1 MFGYKIIPLLRG
13 VSPIFGEG
21 VCKKDVTPT
30 PSLRDAP
37 PRRGLFIFSFL
48 MLNCLFAQSLSLEKL
63 ESGVEASFRGLDV
76 VNRNV
81 VWVSGTGSTVLRTVN
96 GGKSW
101 ENVSVPNM
109 DKTDFRDVEGF
120 DEKTA
125 IVMGIASPA
134 QFFKTTDGGHTW
146 KQVYFDDREGIF
158 FDGMSFWNRKEGIA
172 FSDPV
177 DGKHILIRTDDGGES
192 WQEIPADGIPEK
204 LDPEFGFAASG
215 TGIPVVGRKRVW
227 LGMGGLKSR
236 VFKSEDGGFN
246 WTVTETPLV
255 YGGQSTG
262 IYSVAFK
269 NKKMGIAVGGDYTN
283 QSIKNT
289 MAYTHDGGATW
300 HLPTTQTHQYR
311 ECVAHYRGNIFFA
324 VGPSGFD
331 RTTDNG
337 KTWAPHYWEVKDL
350 TAIGFAKG
358 SRTGFAVGKRG
369 QIYKLKVK
377 N

>member
-1 MFGYKIIPLLRG
+1 MSEVGRKNIPLFRLHFGYGRASKRGIPLVVCL
-13 VSPIFGEG
+13 IF
-21 VCKKDVTPT
+21 
-30 PSLRDAP
+30 
-37 PRRGLFIFSFL
+37 
-48 MLNCLFAQSLSLEKL
+48 NCLFAQSLTLEKL
-63 ESGVEASFRGLDV
+63 DSGSDASFRGLDV

-81 VWVSGTGSTVLRTVN
+81 VWVSGTGGTVLRTVN

-101 ENVSVPNM
+101 KNVSVPHQ

-120 DEKTA
+120 DKNSA
-125 IVMGIASPA
+125 IVMGIATPA
-134 QFFKTTDGGHTW
+134 QFFKTTDGGQTW
-146 KQVYFDDREGIF
+146 NQVYFDDREGIF

-177 DGKHILIRTDDGGES
+177 DGGHILIRTEDGGDS
-192 WQEIPADGIPEK
+192 WFELPSKGMPAK

-215 TGIPVVGRKRVW
+215 TGIPVQGKHTAW
-227 LGMGGLKSR
+227 LGMGGVKSR

-246 WTVTETPLV
+246 WMVTETPV
-255 YGGQSTG
+255 VHGGQSTG

-289 MAYTHDGGATW
+289 MAYTHDGGTTW
-300 HLPTTQTHQYR
+300 HLPEKQTHQYR
-311 ECVAHYRGNIFFA
+311 ECVAHYRGNTFFA

-337 KTWAPHYWEVKDL
+337 KTWTPDYWEVQDL
-350 TAIGFAKG
+350 TAMAFAKG
-358 SRTGFAVGKRG
+358 TRTGFTVGKRG
-369 QIYKLKVK
+369 QIYRLKV
-377 N
+377 NP